1 MLPSPEVP
9 IIPPK
14 LSTSTPN
21 YDFTT
26 TPPSNQPRLHG
37 FPLFFQQLSAL
48 LKKNFLLSLRN
59 RRATFLQLAS
69 SIFFVFLIFSVD
81 QAVNSRRKVT
91 SAFRNV
97 NNPEAE
103 LVPAIRACE
112 SGYYIK
118 TPCFDFIWSAGND
131 SSTITKARTIV
142 ENIMS
147 NNPGRSIPP
156 EKVYPTSIFMV
167 SLIFISRQN
176 CYISRLFSVESQLTP

>member
-9 IIPPK
+9 MIPPK

-26 TPPSNQPRLHG
+26 TPSNQPRLHG
-37 FPLFFQQLSAL
+37 FPLFFQQLSGL

-81 QAVNSRRKVT
+81 QALNSRRKVT

-97 NNPEAE
+97 YNPEAE

-112 SGYYIK
+112 TGYYIK

-131 SSTITKARTIV
+131 SGTITKAQTIV

-147 NNPGRSIPP
+147 KNPGRTITPD
-156 EKVYPTSIFMV
+156 KVYPTLIFMV
-167 SLIFISRQN
+167 RLFICSQN
-176 CYISRLFSVESQLTP
+176 CNINESSQLNHN